1 VCVCVYETQV
11 RVVDLPH
18 KPEVYEFELV
28 LPDRVLRLRPKSES
42 QRRHWV
48 AAIQK
53 MRSLA
58 GCACPYRA
66 GLAWSLAPY
75 VGGGCAGGMCACAHE
90 KCTTADGTRAARVEY
105 ECDGARDR

>member
-1 VCVCVYETQV
+1 M
-11 RVVDLPH
+11 VDLPH

-58 GCACPYRA
+58 GCARPYRA
-66 GLAWSLAPY
+66 RASLGVCVCCRAERRAACTGDGFHNRRDHSLLAP
-75 VGGGCAGGMCACAHE
+75 
-90 KCTTADGTRAARVEY
+90 
-105 ECDGARDR
+105 